1 MREVSDCYRPSFS
14 SLNFWR
20 IHTLTSL
27 FGTVWTPFQPPPP
40 FLGGK
45 ETISCG
51 KEIERGVDRGIGL
64 GEGESKGDGKVRKG
78 CVERY
83 GEE

>member
-1 MREVSDCYRPSFS
+1 MLSPFLFFS
-14 SLNFWR
+14 VFLEDS
-20 IHTLTSL
+20 HTDL
-27 FGTVWTPFQPPPP
+27 FVWDSMNPFSTPP
-40 FLGGK
+40 FGK

-51 KEIERGVDRGIGL
+51 KEIERGVDGGIGL